1 MVLTATTNVSANTA
15 LRYLSQNS
23 AAASSSLAKL
33 SSGSRIVKG
42 SDDAASLA
50 VGTRL
55 KADVTALKQAASN
68 TAQGQSLLQV
78 ADGGMSK
85 VADILQRMKALAVQ
99 SQSGSLTD
107 NERQFLNQEYSQ
119 LNTQVGDIASQTK
132 FNGAQLL
139 NGSAGKTLTVST
151 SGAFAKFEGDG
162 DLNANFRGVT
172 LNLNGAATGNVSFAY
187 VGADSATGTHATDA
201 TIGTFTLTYGNV
213 TDTIQLEFATDQRVV
228 EGQLNFRN
236 AGVSISLSN
245 FDFSTELTAESF
257 TVGGG
262 GDLTFQVGAQSADTV
277 VVNIDDMTTTALG
290 TAGTDIST
298 SAGAVT
304 AGDAIDQA
312 IAQVNGSRAEL
323 GAMMSR
329 FEFSAANLATS
340 IENLD
345 AARSTLMDVDMAAEM
360 SRFTSANILTQ
371 ASVSM
376 LAQANQMPQTM
387 LQLLR

>member
-1 MVLTATTNVSANTA
+1 MPITATTNTSANTA

-33 SSGSRIVKG
+33 SSGSRIVKA

-55 KADVTALKQAASN
+55 KADVTALKQAANN

-78 ADGGMSK
+78 ADGGMAK
-85 VADILQRMKALAVQ
+85 VSDILQRMKALSVQ
-99 SQSGSLTD
+99 SQSGSITN
-107 NERQFLNQEYSQ
+107 NERKFLNQEYSQ
-119 LNTQVGDIASQTK
+119 LNTQIGDIATQTK

-139 NGSAGKTLTVST
+139 NGAAGKTLTVST
-151 SGAFAKFEGDG
+151 SGAFSKFDNTGT
-162 DLNANFRGVT
+162 LNTNFRGIT
-172 LNLNGAATGNVSFAY
+172 LNLNGAATGTASLAY
-187 VGADSATGTHATDA
+187 VGADAATGTHATDA

-213 TDTIQLEFATDQRVV
+213 TDTIQMEFATDQRVV
-228 EGQLNFRN
+228 DGELNFKN
-236 AGVSISLSN
+236 AGMSVSLAN
-245 FDFSTELTAESF
+245 FDFSASMAAESY
-257 TVGGG
+257 TVGGS
-262 GDLTFQVGAQSADTV
+262 GDLTFQVGAASADTV
-277 VVNIDDMTTTALG
+277 TVNIDSMTQASLG
-290 TAGTDIST
+290 TTGTDIST
-298 SAGAVT
+298 SAGAVS
-304 AGDAIDQA
+304 AGDAIDSA
-312 IAQVNGSRAEL
+312 ISQVNGSRAEL

-329 FEFSAANLATS
+329 FEFSAANLATT

-345 AARSTLMDVDMAAEM
+345 AARSTLMDVDMATEM
-360 SRFTSANILTQ
+360 TKFTSNNVLTQ